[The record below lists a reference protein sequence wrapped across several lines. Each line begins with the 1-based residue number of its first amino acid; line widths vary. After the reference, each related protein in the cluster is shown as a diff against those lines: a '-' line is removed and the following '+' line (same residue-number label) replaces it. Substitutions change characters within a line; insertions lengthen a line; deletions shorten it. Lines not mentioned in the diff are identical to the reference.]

1 MNLENIYTNWRLGY
15 IKRRKIMSEVVWSVN
30 ILLAIGL
37 LGTAYVLY
45 YILTL
50 DSNEEKNT
58 SNTHSSEVT
67 DEWLDDVRKSQ
78 S

>member
-1 MNLENIYTNWRLGY
+1 
-15 IKRRKIMSEVVWSVN
+15 MSEVVWSVN

-50 DSNEEKNT
+50 DNNEEKNS
-58 SNTHSSEVT
+58 SNTHSSKVT
-67 DEWLDDVRKSQ
+67 DE
-78 S
+78 

>member
-1 MNLENIYTNWRLGY
+1 MTDP
-15 IKRRKIMSEVVWSVN
+15 VWSVN

-50 DSNEEKNT
+50 DNNEKKDT
-58 SNTHSSEVT
+58 STSDLFET
-67 DEWLDDVRKSQ
+67 GDE
-78 S
+78 

>member
-1 MNLENIYTNWRLGY
+1 MND
-15 IKRRKIMSEVVWSVN
+15 VVWSVN

-50 DSNEEKNT
+50 DKNEEKT
-58 SNTHSSEVT
+58 SSNTHSSKT
-67 DEWLDDVRKSQ
+67 SDE
-78 S
+78 

>member
-1 MNLENIYTNWRLGY
+1 M
-15 IKRRKIMSEVVWSVN
+15 KEVVWSVN
-30 ILLAIGL
+30 ILLTIGL

-50 DSNEEKNT
+50 DNNEEKT
-58 SNTHSSEVT
+58 SSNTHSSET
-67 DEWLDDVRKSQ
+67 SDEWLDDVRKSQ